1 MEIISNFIRS
11 GIINLIKDGNR
22 IASTT
27 SFTTKLL
34 EYKNKVASAAEIGD
48 NYPFQLLAAFLTW
61 SDSTSSQH
69 NAFHKQGFFL
79 KSKVP
84 IIILQTPEG
93 MEINQSVKTLDFTIA
108 SSDNI

>member
-48 NYPFQLLAAFLTW
+48 NYPFQLLAAGLI
-61 SDSTSSQH
+61 S
-69 NAFHKQGFFL
+69 KFFSLIIAQNFYKINYEWKKLGEL
-79 KSKVP
+79 KV
-84 IIILQTPEG
+84 
-93 MEINQSVKTLDFTIA
+93 
-108 SSDNI
+108 